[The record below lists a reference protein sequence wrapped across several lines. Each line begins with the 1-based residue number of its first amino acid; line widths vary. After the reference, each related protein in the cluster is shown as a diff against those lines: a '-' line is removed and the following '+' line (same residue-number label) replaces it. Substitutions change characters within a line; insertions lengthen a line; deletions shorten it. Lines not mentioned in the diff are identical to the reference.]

1 MINYIKSAL
10 VSKDQQTPSY
20 SLIEA
25 LVRNLGR
32 KYPERSHKTVHASD
46 VTKDDFCARQ
56 YLLMDAHNVSAPDRF
71 INAGLKATFDVGEA
85 TAALVVKWM
94 GQRAWGKWVSHD
106 GASTIPFGTMPDGVY
121 GKDWHYHEV
130 KFMGSCAV
138 SGSIDLIADLGHPKK
153 RIVELKIM
161 KVDDFDKLAA
171 PLAEHRLRT
180 QLYLHLIATSENP
193 LRFLLDTDEAHILY
207 VSRGFGKK
215 NEDVGQIV
223 PFKEFTV
230 KRDDQAVAEYIERGN
245 MVKTC
250 RKQKT
255 IPVIKVCDN
264 IMCPTAKKCP
274 VRQQCWSS

>member
-10 VSKDQQTPSY
+10 VSKEQQTPSY

-32 KYPERSHKTVHASD
+32 KYPERSHKTVHASG
-46 VTKDDFCARQ
+46 VTKDDFCPRQ
-56 YLLMDAHNVSAPDRF
+56 YLLMDAHNVSAPDKF

-94 GQRAWGKWVSHD
+94 GQRAWGKWVSAD
-106 GASTIPFGTMPDGVY
+106 GTNTIPFGTMPEGVY

-193 LRFLLDTDEAHILY
+193 VRFLLDTDEAHILY

-250 RKQKT
+250 REQKT

>member
-10 VSKDQQTPSY
+10 VSKEQQTPSY

-46 VTKDDFCARQ
+46 VTKDDFCPRQ
-56 YLLMDAHNVSAPDRF
+56 YLLMDAHNVSAQDKF

-94 GQRAWGKWVSHD
+94 GQRAWGKWVNAD
-106 GASTIPFGTMPDGVY
+106 GTKIIPFGTMPEGVY

-130 KFMGSCAV
+130 KFMGSCDV

-153 RIVELKIM
+153 RVVELKIM

-193 LRFLLDTDEAHILY
+193 VRFLLDTDEAHILY

-230 KRDDQAVAEYIERGN
+230 KRDDQAIAEYIERGN

-250 RKQKT
+250 REQKT